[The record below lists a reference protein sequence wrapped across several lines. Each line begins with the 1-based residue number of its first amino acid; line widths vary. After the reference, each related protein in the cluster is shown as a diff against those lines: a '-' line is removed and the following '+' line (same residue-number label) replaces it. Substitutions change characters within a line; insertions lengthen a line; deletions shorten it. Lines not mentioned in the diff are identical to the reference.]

1 MYCILL
7 LANFVKKPSC
17 KNFHLTRCD
26 LSRKFTVQ
34 RAEWTLPLCLCMI
47 IMLITF
53 RELDTELKTAKSEY
67 ERINRYNEEII
78 ELIGEMEK
86 EMNQKLEREQ
96 VKNSILSQQIKEWEI
111 RDEDYD
117 RIIQKCRQKIT
128 ELNEKVEEQKDEV
141 CFFHYLFGN
150 FCICF

>member
-1 MYCILL
+1 
-7 LANFVKKPSC
+7 
-17 KNFHLTRCD
+17 
-26 LSRKFTVQ
+26 
-34 RAEWTLPLCLCMI
+34 MI

-141 CFFHYLFGN
+141 CFFPLPFWKFLYLFLD
-150 FCICF
+150 C

>member
-1 MYCILL
+1 
-7 LANFVKKPSC
+7 
-17 KNFHLTRCD
+17 
-26 LSRKFTVQ
+26 
-34 RAEWTLPLCLCMI
+34 MI

-96 VKNSILSQQIKEWEI
+96 VKNSILSQQI
-111 RDEDYD
+111 
-117 RIIQKCRQKIT
+117 
-128 ELNEKVEEQKDEV
+128 
-141 CFFHYLFGN
+141 
-150 FCICF
+150 